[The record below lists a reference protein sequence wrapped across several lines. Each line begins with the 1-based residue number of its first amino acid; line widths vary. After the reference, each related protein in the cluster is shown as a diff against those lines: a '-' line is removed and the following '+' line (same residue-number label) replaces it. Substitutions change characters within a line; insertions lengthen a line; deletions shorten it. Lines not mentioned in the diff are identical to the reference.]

1 MKNNNIVSV
10 SFICSVVLHLLII
23 YFFLFG
29 LPSLFKKLPEEQVI
43 VFEMLP
49 ISNQSNVPNK
59 TKQPEKAIENQ
70 DAKKVEQSKP
80 DYVEE
85 KKPVE
90 KAVEEKKLVEDKPV
104 EEKKSIEEKPI
115 IEEKKPI
122 EKPII
127 EEEKPLE
134 EKPIIEKKKAI
145 EEKKPTEV
153 KKPTEEKP
161 IIEKKKAIE
170 EKKPTEVK
178 KPIEKKKK
186 IPNKSDLDSL
196 LKNLEQSSEGS
207 NAKSNKQARAK
218 ENKETQESKGSYDD
232 TLALSISEISLIKQQ
247 IERLWSKPIGIQ
259 NLEQL
264 RVILYIALNK
274 DGSVKEVKVKE
285 TICPNITKTACDALS
300 DSAMRAV
307 WQASPINNLDPQRYD
322 SWKEF
327 NFLFNPSNSNSSN

>member
-10 SFICSVVLHLLII
+10 SFICSMALHLLII

-29 LPSLFKKLPEEQVI
+29 MPSLFKKLPEEQVI

-90 KAVEEKKLVEDKPV
+90 KAVEEKKIVEEKPV
-104 EEKKSIEEKPI
+104 EEKKSIE
-115 IEEKKPI
+115 

-153 KKPTEEKP
+153 KKPTE
-161 IIEKKKAIE
+161 A
-170 EKKPTEVK
+170 K

-327 NFLFNPSNSNSSN
+327 NFLFNPSNSNN

>member
-90 KAVEEKKLVEDKPV
+90 KAVEEKKIVEEKSV
-104 EEKKSIEEKPI
+104 EEKKPIEEKPI

-153 KKPTEEKP
+153 KKPTE
-161 IIEKKKAIE
+161 A
-170 EKKPTEVK
+170 K

-232 TLALSISEISLIKQQ
+232 TLALSINEISLIKQQ

-264 RVILYIALNK
+264 RVILYITLNK